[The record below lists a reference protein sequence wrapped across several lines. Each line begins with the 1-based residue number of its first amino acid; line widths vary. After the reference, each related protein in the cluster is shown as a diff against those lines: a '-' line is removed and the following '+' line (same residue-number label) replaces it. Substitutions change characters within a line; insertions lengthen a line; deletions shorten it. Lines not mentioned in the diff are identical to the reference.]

1 MKGYTKIPND
11 ILAESQLA
19 IPARYLLCVL
29 LRHCGKDDWCFPSQ
43 TTLAQELG
51 YKSPRRIRSIL
62 GELIRASLVYKK
74 RSGFN
79 KPNTYHVAKS
89 YTTER
94 ITTSFPDGNCASH
107 HLRSNIPLHGGN
119 TIPPNST
126 YVKGKGKTNYIGF
139 EKMKKALTEKGVLP
153 PTSVYLRKIRHE

>member
-11 ILAESQLA
+11 ILAESQLT
-19 IPARYLLCVL
+19 IQARYLLCVL

-43 TTLAQELG
+43 ATLAQELG
-51 YKSPRRIRSIL
+51 YKSARHIRNIL

-74 RSGFN
+74 RLGFN
-79 KPNTYHVAKS
+79 RSNNYRVAKS

-94 ITTSFPDGNCASH
+94 IATSLPDGNNTSC
-107 HLRSNIPLHGGN
+107 HLRSSIPLHEGN

-126 YVKGKGKTNYIGF
+126 YVKGKGKTSHIGF
-139 EKMKKALTEKGVLP
+139 EKT
-153 PTSVYLRKIRHE
+153 RKILEARGLIPYTRILIKKV